1 MKLKSTVDYDGVYK
15 GRAIEFEAKSTE
27 NVTRFDLKNI
37 AQHQLNYLEKAEA
50 IGAICF
56 FFIEFSVYK
65 SVFVLPLSVI
75 QSYVEMS
82 RQSKNKQPIPKAD
95 FNIYGYLVD
104 QTERAPV
111 DYLQYVDE

>member
-15 GRAIEFEAKSTE
+15 RQAIEFEAKSTE

-37 AQHQLNYLEKAEA
+37 AQYQLNYLEKAET

-75 QSYVEMS
+75 QSYVVMS
-82 RQSKNKQPIPKAD
+82 RQLKDKKPIPKAD
-95 FNIYGYLVD
+95 SDIYGYLVD
-104 QTERAPV
+104 QKELVPI
-111 DYLQYVDE
+111 DYL